1 MSSNEPTT
9 LAKRFLAFCLS
20 VLAGIVL
27 LYLAV
32 QLLAQFWGWLL
43 LIAGIVAAVWITV
56 RIAQS
61 RRSRW

>member
-9 LAKRFLAFCLS
+9 LAKRFVAFCLS
-20 VLAGIVL
+20 VLVGIVL

-43 LIAGIVAAVWITV
+43 LIAGIFGAAWITV
-56 RIAQS
+56 RIVQS
-61 RRSRW
+61 RRNQW

>member
-9 LAKRFLAFCLS
+9 LAKRFVAFCLS

-43 LIAGIVAAVWITV
+43 LIVGIVAAIWITV
-56 RIAQS
+56 RIVQS
-61 RRSRW
+61 RRNRW

>member
-9 LAKRFLAFCLS
+9 LAKRFVAFCLS

-56 RIAQS
+56 QVVRS
-61 RRSRW
+61 RRNRW